1 MVIHVVS
8 PGETVYSI
16 ALEYGVS
23 LEQLRINNGLE
34 DGNQLSVGQ
43 ALLILFPTKTHLVG
57 LGETLSSI
65 ARQYGI
71 SRRTLFQNNFIL
83 GGRPNLWPGQT
94 LVISYT
100 DTPTQPLFVG
110 GYAYPFISPSLLN
123 QALPFLTGLMPFTYG
138 ISSTGHLLPLHDEAL
153 LSAARIHG
161 VQPLMHLSSLTE
173 DETFSTE
180 RASML
185 LNQPDLQQ
193 SFLEEVLALIL
204 AKGYQGID
212 VDFEFLG
219 KENAAP
225 YAAFI
230 QALHDTLAPYGYPV
244 VVALAP
250 KTSDEQAGLLYEGH
264 DYKALGQA
272 ADAVLLMTYEWGY
285 TYGPPMAVAPI
296 SNVRQVVEYALTRIP
311 QEKILL
317 GIPNYG
323 YDWPLPYVEGQT
335 RAQSI
340 SNVEAVQLAFANG
353 ATISFDESAQAPY
366 FTYRSPNGTDHEVWF
381 EDVRSILAK
390 CNLIAEYGLCGA
402 GYWNLMR
409 PFPGNWMLLRS
420 QFQIRT
426 APLRPR

>member
-71 SRRTLFQNNFIL
+71 SRRALFQNNFIL

-110 GYAYPFISPSLLN
+110 GYAYPFISPSLLS

-138 ISSTGHLLPLHDEAL
+138 ISSTGHLLPLQDEAL

-335 RAQSI
+335 KAQSI
-340 SNVEAVQLAFANG
+340 SNV
-353 ATISFDESAQAPY
+353 
-366 FTYRSPNGTDHEVWF
+366 
-381 EDVRSILAK
+381 
-390 CNLIAEYGLCGA
+390 
-402 GYWNLMR
+402 
-409 PFPGNWMLLRS
+409 
-420 QFQIRT
+420 
-426 APLRPR
+426 